1 MATFLKTTIKRSVAE
16 NLLRDLTQDTNN
28 YFFFVAKSTEWGDE
42 NSPDSYIDSDENERN
57 VGRSTI
63 GYKKMN
69 GADILFVVPRY
80 DWVSGTIY
88 DQYDDSV
95 DLFDE
100 DNPKIFYAFT
110 NQNHI
115 YKCLSNNGGVPST
128 SQPSSVIST
137 AFTTSDGYIWKYL
150 GTVRESDL
158 PSNLSDYLPIN
169 YITDSTNT
177 DTQNQ
182 YNTQVQSVQGSI
194 SRIDVSVPTTGLTA
208 GRYTHAI
215 LNSGFTAGLQIARWI
230 GATGDTETLVE
241 VTDSASVDLL
251 SILEGG
257 GGDWQSINGRQMF
270 TKGYILRIV
279 ENDTAIGE
287 INNYGIIVGYGNT
300 GADLSDRFFTIKND
314 VKEFRVTVPASG
326 NPPIAEILPFIKIV
340 GDGNDAYAFPNMIG
354 SPSNYTIDSID
365 VIGGGEFYS
374 HAICKVIP
382 PPFFRT
388 TIPTLTPILSPK
400 GGHGSNILKELNADR
415 VLVVVRLTP
424 EDEEW
429 FLPGGSYRRFGI
441 VKNPT
446 LLAERGSLAG
456 ADDVV
461 YRNITLVHTKAN
473 DTRIAAENVFGLVS
487 GETKMIIGKESF
499 SASKVVSLQS
509 SNPTTKRVTIKT
521 ENVVDKYVTYQ
532 DRSQDYIL
540 SLNRSGA
547 IFSTG
552 EKLVQYIPLGTT
564 FSVAGSV
571 NEAGVSFAYGIQAEG
586 VVLKVSEIVAGGY
599 TVGVRSTRNYFA
611 VSTTAGITGEIS
623 GATGNIVNI
632 TPRYGENLL
641 TAVVVG
647 GLTFSTDSVFKI
659 LDVSAPY
666 FEESSVSR
674 YMGLYGLQINT
685 SVSGVTGAL
694 DVSSNPLTPTSFLQK
709 QLVEQGVSGSHT
721 TDYASGVVYSWDYI
735 NSSSGTLWLSE
746 VQGKFKNVAA
756 NGITG
761 SVLDVY
767 VVSGVSLPDIDPNS
781 GEILYIDNIKAV
793 DRVVGQDEEF
803 RLTIGF

>member
-28 YFFFVAKSTEWGDE
+28 YFFFVAKSTEWKDE
-42 NSPDSYIDSDENERN
+42 NAPDPYVDSDENERN

-69 GADILFVVPRY
+69 GADILFVIPRY

-100 DNPKIFYAFT
+100 DDPKTFYAFT

-169 YITDSTNT
+169 YITDSTNI

-194 SRIDVSVPTTGLTA
+194 SRIDVSVPPGETA
-208 GRYTHAI
+208 GRYTHTL
-215 LNSGFTAGLQIARWI
+215 LNSGLTAGLYISKWV

-241 VTDSASVDLL
+241 ITNPASIQLL
-251 SILEGG
+251 SSLERK
-257 GGDWQSINGRQMF
+257 GGDESTINGLQMF
-270 TKGYILRIV
+270 TRGYILRVV

-287 INNYGIIVGYGNT
+287 INNYGIIVNYGST
-300 GADLSDRFFTIKND
+300 GESGRFFTIKND

-326 NPPIAEILPFIKIV
+326 NFPIAEILPFIKII
-340 GDGNDAYAFPNMIG
+340 GDGNDAYVFPNMIG
-354 SPSNYTIDSID
+354 TPLNYTIDGID
-365 VIGGGEFYS
+365 VVGGGEFYS

-382 PPFFRT
+382 PPYLNT

-415 VLVVVRLTP
+415 VLVVVTLTP

-446 LLAERGSLAG
+446 LLSERGSLAG

-473 DTRIAAENVFGLVS
+473 DTVTAANNTFGLVS

-521 ENVVDKYVTYQ
+521 ENVTDQYVTYQ

-540 SLNRSGA
+540 SLGRTGA

-571 NEAGVSFAYGIQAEG
+571 NEEGVSFAYGIQAEG

-632 TPRYGENLL
+632 TPRYGENIL

-647 GLTFSTDSVFKI
+647 GLTFTTDSVFKI

-721 TDYASGVVYSWDYI
+721 TDYASGVVYYWDYI

-781 GEILYIDNIKAV
+781 GEILYIDNVKAV